1 MGLFETPQ
9 QMQDGTDETEGRML
23 SETRALSL
31 SLQTVDAP
39 CAGTQVVK

>member
-31 SLQTVDAP
+31 SLYRR
-39 CAGTQVVK
+39 